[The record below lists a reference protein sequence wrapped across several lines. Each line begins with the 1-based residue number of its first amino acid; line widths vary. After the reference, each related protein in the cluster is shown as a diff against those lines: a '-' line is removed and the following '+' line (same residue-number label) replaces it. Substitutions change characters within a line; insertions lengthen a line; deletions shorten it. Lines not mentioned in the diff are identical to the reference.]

1 MRVHRLL
8 SSLSV
13 FVLKLSCKLTETT
26 ERTARHDHP
35 VIADRTLDVVSLTHT
50 GPEGDEGAWQ
60 IREATAFSCLLRD
73 TAGKDTGHE
82 GGTETNAHVGTAVT

>member
-1 MRVHRLL
+1 M
-8 SSLSV
+8 
-13 FVLKLSCKLTETT
+13 CY
-26 ERTARHDHP
+26 
-35 VIADRTLDVVSLTHT
+35 LDVVSLTHT

-82 GGTETNAHVGTAVT
+82 GGTETYELTHIQAF